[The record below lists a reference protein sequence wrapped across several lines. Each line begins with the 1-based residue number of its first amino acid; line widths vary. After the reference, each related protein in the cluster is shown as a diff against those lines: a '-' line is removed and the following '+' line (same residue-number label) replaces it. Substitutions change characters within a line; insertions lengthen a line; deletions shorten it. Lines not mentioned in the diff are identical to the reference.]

1 MILMQTIINS
11 TFPNRGAANLVP
23 VAALCNE
30 QVALSYEIL
39 LKLLE
44 LPRPLLKY
52 ARQASL
58 VEQPTLP
65 GLGLQYC
72 CSSCA

>member
-1 MILMQTIINS
+1 MP
-11 TFPNRGAANLVP
+11 PNPVIKIEDVTRVYRAGDIEVHALRGDVSLTVMP
-23 VAALCNE
+23 GE
-30 QVALSYEIL
+30 
-39 LKLLE
+39 E